1 MILASCARGPE
12 FDSRNTPF
20 FLFIVSFLLFIFSE
34 TEIHRPA
41 FFIRLWMSPW
51 LKWSIGRPTKALG
64 RSGTFFSFV
73 EHEWVA
79 GAAGLHQLGSLF
91 QNRANRRALVP
102 YPQGIAS
109 CSRERAQKPQSPKAR
124 RIVRSW
130 ASSISHDQCFISTQ
144 TLSWRLLDSLPV
156 LAVSLS
162 VKSPQVTCQSDVDE
176 EKTFDAC
183 SFPSR

>member
-1 MILASCARGPE
+1 MILASGARGPE

-79 GAAGLHQLGSLF
+79 GRQGSTSWVL
-91 QNRANRRALVP
+91 
-102 YPQGIAS
+102 
-109 CSRERAQKPQSPKAR
+109 CSRIVQTGGPSFLTHRESLLVRGKGHKSHNLQRLEESFDLGHHRLHMISVLFPRKPFPGDCLIRFQ
-124 RIVRSW
+124 
-130 ASSISHDQCFISTQ
+130 F
-144 TLSWRLLDSLPV
+144 
-156 LAVSLS
+156 SLS
-162 VKSPQVTCQSDVDE
+162 
-176 EKTFDAC
+176 AYL
-183 SFPSR
+183 